1 MVELNGTRRSTVKKR
16 ISKKGK
22 RLLSTLFAMAA
33 TVAVGFVLAHQTNSA
48 SANNSDQQPM
58 NQTDYFI
65 SQIGEPARQLGQDND
80 LYASVMI
87 AQAIL
92 ESGSGQSGLS
102 DDPHYNLFGI
112 KGQYD
117 GQSATM
123 QTWEDD
129 GQGNAYTINDSFR
142 SYPSYVESLQDYVT
156 VLKQGHFAGAW
167 KSNTSSY
174 QDATA
179 ALTGVYA
186 TDSSYNSKLNYIIE
200 KYDLTRFDSPS
211 FQSGADYMVYNPY
224 RQQYTTQDVLDIDT
238 AWANRF

>member
-1 MVELNGTRRSTVKKR
+1 MKKR
-16 ISKKGK
+16 ISKRGK
-22 RLLSTLFAMAA
+22 RTLSIVFIMIS
-33 TVAVGFVLAHQTNSA
+33 TVIVGFYLANRTDTA

-58 NQTDYFI
+58 NPTDYFI

-102 DDPHYNLFGI
+102 SDPHYNLFRI
-112 KGQYD
+112 KGHYE
-117 GQSATM
+117 GQSANM
-123 QTWEDD
+123 ETWEDD
-129 GQGNAYTINDSFR
+129 GEGNSYTINDSFR
-142 SYPSYVESLQDYVT
+142 SYPSYVESLQDYVA

-167 KSNTSSY
+167 KSNAPTF

-186 TDSSYNSKLNYIIE
+186 TDTSYNAKLNFIIE
-200 KYDLTRFDSPS
+200 KYNLTRFDSPLYE
-211 FQSGADYMVYNPY
+211 SGASNIVYNPY
-224 RQQYTTQDVLDIDT
+224 RQQYTTQDILDVDV
-238 AWANRF
+238 AWANRFL

>member
-1 MVELNGTRRSTVKKR
+1 MKKR
-16 ISKKGK
+16 RLSKRGK
-22 RLLSTLFAMAA
+22 KLLTNIFVLVSTI
-33 TVAVGFVLAHQTNSA
+33 TVGFILVNRINPA
-48 SANNSDQQPM
+48 SAYDDNGQQPM
-58 NQTDYFI
+58 SQTDYFI

-102 DDPHYNLFGI
+102 DAPHYNLFGI
-112 KGQYD
+112 KGQYA

-129 GQGNAYTINDSFR
+129 GQGNASVIHDEFR
-142 SYPSYVESLQDYVT
+142 SYPSYAESLQDYAY
-156 VLKQGHFAGAW
+156 VLKQNHFAGAW
-167 KSNTSSY
+167 KSNAPTY

-186 TDSSYNSKLNYIIE
+186 TDSSYNLKLNAIIE
-200 KYDLTRFDSPS
+200 KYDLTRFDTPS
-211 FQSGADYMVYNPY
+211 FQYGFDGMVYNPY
-224 RQQYTTQDVLDIDT
+224 RQQYTSQEVLDVDI
-238 AWANRF
+238 AWASKYN

>member
-1 MVELNGTRRSTVKKR
+1 MKKR
-16 ISKKGK
+16 ISKRGK
-22 RLLSTLFAMAA
+22 RTLTGLFVMAA
-33 TVAVGFVLAHQTNSA
+33 TIVVGFVLAKQPNLA
-48 SANNSDQQPM
+48 SANDNNGQQPM

-65 SQIGEPARQLGQDND
+65 SQIGEPARQLGQDNN

-102 DDPHYNLFGI
+102 ASPHYNLFGI
-112 KGQYD
+112 KGHYD
-117 GQSATM
+117 GQSASM

-129 GQGNAYTINDSFR
+129 GQGNAYTINDDFR
-142 SYPSYVESLQDYVT
+142 SYPSYVESLQDYVK
-156 VLKQGHFAGAW
+156 VLSQAHFAGAW

-186 TDSSYNSKLNYIIE
+186 TDTSYNAKLNSIIE
-200 KYDLTRFDSPS
+200 RYNLTRFDEPIYYGY
-211 FQSGADYMVYNPY
+211 QEAVGNAVYNPY
-224 RQQYTTQDVLDIDT
+224 RQQYTSQEVLDLDT